1 MMSPL
6 GVARVARRRL
16 DEIAHRRHHHTSSRR
31 SRHSWSIAMPS
42 RDSALALLVLAVAC
56 RSSVPATPAS
66 SEPGRPAAIWIR
78 DVTLIS
84 PERGAPLPH
93 AHVLVEGGR
102 ITRVLGEAPGDVPR
116 GAVVIDGRGRYLVP
130 GLIDGHVHLTEIPGM
145 SPDAAAKRPELVESY
160 FRQLPRSYLYFGFTT
175 LVDLNV
181 VDRPR
186 IDRIRAAA
194 VGPTVLD
201 CGAALALANGYPMTY
216 LPSPERFAMFSNF
229 LYDARQAGAIPAEYP
244 AAEHTPEAAVARVA
258 AAGGICVKSFHES
271 GFGAQRGTL
280 PTPTEELMRD
290 VVAASHRRHL
300 PLLLHAN
307 SLAAHRFAA
316 AVGADAVVHGLWNWD
331 VPVTASLPDE
341 VRRVLDDERRAGI
354 ATMATLRVIG
364 GLGDLFSTTF
374 LGDPHVA
381 QVVPRELLDWY
392 RSEDGQWFARK
403 MARDFDGL
411 PVEQIRSIFARIGD
425 AGAAALLYFVSSGG
439 RMVFGS
445 DTPSAPTYANPPGYN
460 GYLEMLALEKAGI
473 PPRQILVAATSAT
486 AELFG
491 IAADHGTIQPGKR
504 AQLLVLGADPLRSV
518 TAFDT
523 LETVILGD
531 RVLARAD
538 LAAPH

>member
-1 MMSPL
+1 
-6 GVARVARRRL
+6 
-16 DEIAHRRHHHTSSRR
+16 
-31 SRHSWSIAMPS
+31 MPPS
-42 RDSALALLVLAVAC
+42 VRILPLLVLAAAC
-56 RSSVPATPAS
+56 RSSVPATPAAS
-66 SEPGRPAAIWIR
+66 DPHGTGAIWIR

-84 PERGAPLPH
+84 PERSAPLPH
-93 AHVLVEGGR
+93 AHVLIQHGR
-102 ITRVLGEAPGDVPR
+102 ISRVLGEPPGDVSPEV
-116 GAVVIDGRGRYLVP
+116 AIIDGRGRYLVP

-145 SPDAAAKRPELVESY
+145 TPEAAAKRPEIVEAY
-160 FRQLPRSYLYFGFTT
+160 YRQLPRSYLYFGFTT
-175 LVDLNV
+175 VVDLNV

-186 IDRIRAAA
+186 FDRIRAAA
-194 VGPTVLD
+194 IGPTVLD
-201 CGAALALANGYPMTY
+201 CGGALVLANGYPMAY

-229 LYDARQAGAIPAEYP
+229 LYDARQAAAIPAQYR

-258 AAGGICVKSFHES
+258 AGGGICVKSFHES

-300 PLLLHAN
+300 PVLLHAN

-316 AVGADAVVHGLWNWD
+316 AVGVDAVAHGLWNWD
-331 VPVTASLPDE
+331 VPDTASLPE
-341 VRRVLDDERRAGI
+341 PVRRVLDDERRAGI

-364 GLGDLFSTTF
+364 GLGDLFSPAF
-374 LGDPHVA
+374 LADPHLA
-381 QVVPRELLDWY
+381 QVLPRELLDWY
-392 RSEDGQWFARK
+392 RSEDGQWFARE

-411 PVEQIRSIFARIGD
+411 PVERVRAIFARTSD
-425 AGAAALLYFVSSGG
+425 AGATALAYFVSSGG

-473 PPRQILVAATSAT
+473 TPRQILVAATSAS

-491 IAADHGTIQPGKR
+491 LTADHGTIQPGKR
-504 AQLLVLGADPLRSV
+504 AHLLILGADPLHSV

-523 LETVILGD
+523 IETVILDG
-531 RVLARAD
+531 RVLPRAD
-538 LAAPH
+538 LAAPR